1 MPLRIFI
8 HFYSSCLHV
17 LQQSLETMTG
27 LERELVCNA
36 DDHVQPA
43 HSIMSEI
50 FRCLKES
57 EVYCNS
63 RFCHYEIEHAHLL
76 KKPIIWIFKE
86 HVAEDS
92 MNLVTREVFETFTRV
107 RFIFEEGQYQIKPDW
122 PYICKLIIHLIS

>member
-1 MPLRIFI
+1 
-8 HFYSSCLHV
+8 
-17 LQQSLETMTG
+17 MTG

-36 DDHVQPA
+36 DDHFQPA

-57 EVYCNS
+57 EVFVAVVSENYCSS

-76 KKPIIWIFKE
+76 KKPIILIFKE
-86 HVAEDS
+86 HVAEGS

-107 RFIFEEGQYQIKPDW
+107 RFVFEEGQYRIKPDW
-122 PYICKLIIHLIS
+122 PNICESIIHLIS